1 MSAWDCARNVSNG
14 GDASK
19 ETAGDAG
26 SIKASKPLRLR
37 CDPSRLPEPPYE
49 QPAVK
54 KLSEM
59 SKQAVVELKDFY
71 YAQKFKRRTQ
81 WIKNNKRDRRNGK

>member
-1 MSAWDCARNVSNG
+1 MKQIQSDDAPNTSA
-14 GDASK
+14 
-19 ETAGDAG
+19 
-26 SIKASKPLRLR
+26 SIKLRLK
-37 CDPSRLPEPPYE
+37 CNPSKLPEPPYE
-49 QPAVK
+49 QPVVK

>member
-1 MSAWDCARNVSNG
+1 MKQIQSDDVPNTSASM
-14 GDASK
+14 K
-19 ETAGDAG
+19 
-26 SIKASKPLRLR
+26 LRLK
-37 CDPSRLPEPPYE
+37 CNPSKLPEPPYE